1 MHIHFIGAVI
11 TLSHLIPPASSRNIN
26 LIPPILSSPP
36 TSCPD
41 PNTPKSFTLRQITYL
56 RYETSPYTPSPQPNT
71 TQLVFELEN
80 EVTGVTTGCACQNVM
95 SFDGTWADDSEYW
108 YACQDE
114 SIPIGT
120 DGEGG
125 EQTAV
130 VVKTSARVDWDG
142 WRIAVNQTWEC
153 DESETIS
160 QFSSLTLTP
169 TCTENR
175 TGSQYIKEC
184 TAPDVVVSATSG
196 ESIIV

>member
-1 MHIHFIGAVI
+1 M
-11 TLSHLIPPASSRNIN
+11 
-26 LIPPILSSPP
+26 SP
-36 TSCPD
+36 
-41 PNTPKSFTLRQITYL
+41 
-56 RYETSPYTPSPQPNT
+56 
-71 TQLVFELEN
+71 
-80 EVTGVTTGCACQNVM
+80 
-95 SFDGTWADDSEYW
+95 DGTWADDSEYW

-114 SIPIGT
+114 SIPISIPT
-120 DGEGG
+120 TIPIPTSTTNGEGG
-125 EQTAV
+125 DDEQQTTAAV

-153 DESETIS
+153 EESETIS

-175 TGSQYIKEC
+175 TGFQYIKEC